1 VEEHLQKNGTVIL
14 KFFLHISE
22 KVQKNKIEKCLADPE
37 KKWKYTA
44 NDTAEVKKWDNYVSA
59 YQQVVDGCGK
69 HNPWVIV
76 PADQKWYRNH
86 LVANTIVETLEKLK
100 MKFPK

>member
-1 VEEHLQKNGTVIL
+1 
-14 KFFLHISE
+14 
-22 KVQKNKIEKCLADPE
+22 
-37 KKWKYTA
+37 
-44 NDTAEVKKWDNYVSA
+44 VSA